1 MQTSAN
7 IRRTSANK
15 GQQYANV
22 CKHSEDVCKPRP
34 AAAIPCGP
42 VGVRSSDQRRAGT
55 RCSPLDG
62 SMGTYLQFPRVIS
75 ADRASSC
82 DPHGRGLD
90 AQPWILG
97 PEVCTT
103 PDLWPAVCTTMD
115 PRAGSLHNPGS
126 NGRKY
131 EVCRRLQTFG
141 ERLQT
146 KPSSCDPLRAGW
158 QFDRVINAGPV
169 CSCGPVLD
177 AVPSI
182 DTRGTY
188 LQFPRVINA
197 DRASSCDPLRAGWQF
212 DLVINAGLVLDAV
225 PSIDQRRPGQQYAIP
240 CEPVGVP
247 SSDQRRPGQQYAQ
260 PWIHGPG

>member
-1 MQTSAN
+1 VKYSGPGLDAVPLMDLWASSCE
-7 IRRTSANK
+7 RR
-15 GQQYANV
+15 Q
-22 CKHSEDVCKPRP
+22 
-34 AAAIPCGP
+34 I
-42 VGVRSSDQRRAGT
+42 DQRRAGWQL
-55 RCSPLDG
+55 RSI
-62 SMGTYLQFPRVIS
+62 GTWLEFHRVIN

-158 QFDRVINAGPV
+158 QFDLVINAGP
-169 CSCGPVLD
+169 
-177 AVPSI
+177 
-182 DTRGTY
+182 
-188 LQFPRVINA
+188 
-197 DRASSCDPLRAGWQF
+197 
-212 DLVINAGLVLDAV
+212 VLDAV

-260 PWIHGPG
+260 PWIHGPA

>member
-90 AQPWILG
+90 AQPWIQW

-103 PDLWPAVCTTMD
+103 PDPMAESMHNH
-115 PRAGSLHNPGS
+115 GSQ
-126 NGRKY
+126 GRKFAD
-131 EVCRRLQTFG
+131 VCKHS
-141 ERLQT
+141 ENVC
-146 KPSSCDPLRAGW
+146 KPRPAAA
-158 QFDRVINAGPV
+158 IP
-169 CSCGPVLD
+169 CGPVG
-177 AVPSI
+177 I
-182 DTRGTY
+182 
-188 LQFPRVINA
+188 
-197 DRASSCDPLRAGWQF
+197 
-212 DLVINAGLVLDAV
+212 
-225 PSIDQRRPGQQYAIP
+225 
-240 CEPVGVP
+240 P

-260 PWIHGPG
+260 PWIHGPA

>member
-1 MQTSAN
+1 VKYSGPGLDAVPLMDLWASSCE
-7 IRRTSANK
+7 RR
-15 GQQYANV
+15 Q
-22 CKHSEDVCKPRP
+22 
-34 AAAIPCGP
+34 I
-42 VGVRSSDQRRAGT
+42 DQRRAGWQL
-55 RCSPLDG
+55 RSI
-62 SMGTYLQFPRVIS
+62 GTWLEFHRVIN

-182 DTRGTY
+182 DTMGTY
-188 LQFPRVINA
+188 LQFPRVISA

-212 DLVINAGLVLDAV
+212 DLVINAGPVLDAV